1 MIGLKSSEL
10 RVRLLCVLEE
20 LESQRNVASAY
31 SDKFLSYDEQMTQIR
46 EFIEVAGEYGLAYEY
61 LVGAIELHPFVL
73 SGKAVISLLELGLVF
88 GFKSDRPEDRA
99 FDRRDS
105 KGE

>member
-20 LESQRNVASAY
+20 NRESAKMVKHY
-31 SDKFLSYDEQMTQIR
+31 SDKFLSYDERITKNR
-46 EFIEVAGEYGLAYEY
+46 VFIEVAGEYGLAYEY